1 MMINKFASPNKDL
14 VVKPTNCKQC
24 KKALTKENKV
34 RKSGHIG
41 YSSICRLCVNKNN
54 LKYSRKRYATI
65 KNNPLW

>member
-24 KKALTKENKV
+24 KKALTEENRV

-41 YSSICRLCVNKNN
+41 YSSICRICRNKNN

-65 KNNPLW
+65 RNNPLW

>member
-14 VVKPTNCKQC
+14 VVKPTKCKQC
-24 KKALTKENKV
+24 KKSLTEENRV

-41 YSSICRLCVNKNN
+41 YSSICRICRNKNN

-65 KNNPLW
+65 RNNPLW